1 MMCEIKAVYS
11 QLFHAQVQL
20 SRSLFAGC
28 RDMRTDCLTADD
40 SNTQC
45 SSRGQQVDDDV
56 DDVSRLPQAV
66 VVDSPSS
73 DIIQRLT
80 EKRRKKHE
88 DALKQLETE
97 LTQLSQVCETQVT
110 SVSQEMMS
118 YLQEV
123 NIEMKTPKETHTYP
137 VCPQL
142 QNELTMKRIMELKHK
157 LTECESQKIKQI
169 RAVLKKYCHLLEKI
183 SFLLP
188 PEVHRLIHSIA
199 TVTSDLWM
207 LNQSLLANHRSVAR
221 RLLLLQQQ
229 NLQQHD

>member
-45 SSRGQQVDDDV
+45 SRGQQVDDDV

>member
-45 SSRGQQVDDDV
+45 SRGQQVDDDV

-199 TVTSDLWM
+199 TM